1 LKPSLLSVFRGQKI
15 YSLECTKK
23 LFLKNIRIV
32 YLVCQEKIIQH
43 IVMHSYGIIGR
54 IIEANAIA
62 YIVNSIKNQKGKP
75 QREDLPLLKN
85 DIANILGP
93 QKPVVYSRKYRS

>member
-1 LKPSLLSVFRGQKI
+1 
-15 YSLECTKK
+15 
-23 LFLKNIRIV
+23 
-32 YLVCQEKIIQH
+32 
-43 IVMHSYGIIGR
+43 MHSYGIIGR

-85 DIANILGP
+85 DITNILGP
-93 QKPVVYSRKYRS
+93 QKPVAYSRKYRS